1 MPGMKLSETARSG
14 GKLEPMMLAV
24 FVEEDQMTG
33 RHPAPIH
40 LHQPQPQHPL
50 HLLLQPVDV
59 PTNLIGSIIMEMTVP
74 GMKLSETARS
84 GGKLEPM
91 MLAVC
96 VEEDQMT
103 GQHLAPQ
110 LPIYVRTMMRSS
122 SGHLQM
128 RKIANL
134 WEMLTQQI
142 VAISQV
148 RVKIVLSHAPQVANV
163 MTQLEFSLSM
173 ETKEAATG
181 RQTKIP
187 RQGATITLCEV
198 TAPLCVE
205 FATLR
210 MRNYVYSIESGL
222 YAVEFRGTGLHAQL
236 LPV

>member
-1 MPGMKLSETARSG
+1 
-14 GKLEPMMLAV
+14 
-24 FVEEDQMTG
+24 
-33 RHPAPIH
+33 
-40 LHQPQPQHPL
+40 
-50 HLLLQPVDV
+50 
-59 PTNLIGSIIMEMTVP
+59 VP